1 MSKRALLMN
10 EKDNV
15 VTVIDAVEAGDE
27 VAVSRKDGTEVGALA
42 ALEPAERY
50 HKLAFKDIAVGEL
63 VTKYGQTIGRAS
75 QEIAR
80 GAHVHVHNIES
91 VKTND

>member
-1 MSKRALLMN
+1 MTKRALLMN
-10 EKDNV
+10 DKDNV

-27 VAVSRKDGTEVGALA
+27 VAIGRKDGTAVGTLV

-50 HKLAFKDIAVGEL
+50 HKLAFVDIAVDEL
-63 VTKYGQTIGRAS
+63 ITKYGQTIGRATKN
-75 QEIAR
+75 ITR
-80 GAHVHVHNIES
+80 GSYVHVHNIES